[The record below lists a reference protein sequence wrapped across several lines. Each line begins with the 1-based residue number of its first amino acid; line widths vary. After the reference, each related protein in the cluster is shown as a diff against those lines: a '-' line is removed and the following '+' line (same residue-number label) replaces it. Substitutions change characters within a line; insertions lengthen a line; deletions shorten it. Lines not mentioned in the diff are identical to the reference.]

1 MSKISVISK
10 LTGVESTTEG
20 AQVTLTHSSVIKLHL
35 ERSDIDH
42 FARSSNDL
50 VITLHSGETITIKN
64 FYVAD
69 AQGLS
74 QLVLE
79 EDGGLLWWVDDPA
92 VVHFE
97 SIASTDVLLAAAG
110 TESAT
115 GGAVWPWVLGGV
127 AAAGALPLPQ
137 VVVAEAVVAVA
148 VTAAMAAMAETLAP
162 IQQTPLRR

>member
-127 AAAGALPLPQ
+127 AAAGGIAL
-137 VVVAEAVVAVA
+137 AAGGGGGGGGGVA
-148 VTAAMAAMAETLAP
+148 VTAAMAETLAP